1 MHEDSAEST
10 HETRVQTHTHT
21 LDTRAGLV
29 RGTTKKKKKNEPQ
42 PVTRVSNTQQFHFLI
57 LFFDLFDLLMCFIIC
72 FQKITR
78 VSTKK

>member
-42 PVTRVSNTQQFHFLI
+42 PV
-57 LFFDLFDLLMCFIIC
+57 
-72 FQKITR
+72 
-78 VSTKK
+78 KKNHDATPVPTL